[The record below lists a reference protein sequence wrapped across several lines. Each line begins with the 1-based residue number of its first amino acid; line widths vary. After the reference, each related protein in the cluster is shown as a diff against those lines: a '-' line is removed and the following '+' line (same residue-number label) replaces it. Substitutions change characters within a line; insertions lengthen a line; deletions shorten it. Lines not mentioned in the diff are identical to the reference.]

1 MRIKVAIFTKMK
13 SQLLKISEVLIE
25 KGKITTPQAI
35 SMYIIR
41 LGALIHILRNDG
53 WKIDGKYL
61 GKNKQ
66 KTRTYEYTLVARPK
80 CK

>member
-1 MRIKVAIFTKMK
+1 MK
-13 SQLLKISEVLIE
+13 SQILRISEVLIE

-41 LGALIHILRNDG
+41 LGSIIHILRNEG
-53 WKIDGKYL
+53 WKIDGKFL

-80 CK
+80 SRA